1 MLIDL
6 HYRLSLKTFPGK
18 GVKIPENSS
27 FSNIEE
33 TLLTGI
39 IDVSAISS
47 IESKFFWSNARMMSC
62 SSGK

>member
-47 IESKFFWSNARMMSC
+47 IESKFF
-62 SSGK
+62 